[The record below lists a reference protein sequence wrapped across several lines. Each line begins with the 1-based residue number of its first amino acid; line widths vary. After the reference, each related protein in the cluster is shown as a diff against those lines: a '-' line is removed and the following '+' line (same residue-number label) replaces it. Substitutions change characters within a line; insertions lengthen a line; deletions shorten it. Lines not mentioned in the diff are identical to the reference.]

1 MRGIPAVYFHSLY
14 ASPNDLKGVK
24 QTGRNRTIN
33 RKKWKSVELEKILDE
48 KSGQSV
54 RVFEWY
60 ARTLRRRAA
69 CSAFHPDAPQAIL
82 DFGPSIFALERTSL
96 DGNQVVLCL
105 FNFQGEESQVP
116 DGRQLN
122 ERFPQ
127 GKARDLITGGEMI
140 LEEGQFSLRPYQ
152 SLWLSAH

>member
-1 MRGIPAVYFHSLY
+1 M
-14 ASPNDLKGVK
+14 
-24 QTGRNRTIN
+24 
-33 RKKWKSVELEKILDE
+33 ELEKILDE

-105 FNFQGEESQVP
+105 FNFQGEESQVS
-116 DGRQLN
+116 DGCQLS
-122 ERFPQ
+122 ERFPPRE
-127 GKARDLITGGEMI
+127 GEDLITGGEMI
-140 LEEGQFSLRPYQ
+140 LEKDSF
-152 SLWLSAH
+152 LSDPINPSGCPLIEPPPD